1 MSLQDKCTAGKNN
14 IGVYKLLILRYCNTN
29 IRFFSMAPSKL
40 IALVIAIAG
49 MQFLYLIEYS
59 DMFSFT
65 VCFCIITI
73 WGAIHKRSNKPVYK
87 IAIRGAIAIF

>member
-1 MSLQDKCTAGKNN
+1 MSLQDKCTVGKNN
-14 IGVYKLLILRYCNTN
+14 IGVYKLLILKFN
-29 IRFFSMAPSKL
+29 IAIPILDFSL
-40 IALVIAIAG
+40 WHLVIAIAG
-49 MQFLYLIEYS
+49 LQFLSLIGYS

-73 WGAIHKRSNKPVYK
+73 WGAMHKRSNKPVYK